1 MDLGERCSEGSDDVT
16 CVAGTSGSEYRCVDT
31 SRVRFV
37 EAMRELVVSAASDGA
52 EKMDGSS
59 DGSDNSGWRTSLN
72 PSNRGSETCDVTTAD
87 EYVKNT
93 GIEKLVEWMLLKV
106 DEQTEKTRREL
117 IEQRKSCEKNLAN
130 VRASH
135 ATRLRALDAQH
146 KAAVDAWKKSE
157 LKRARDAAID
167 VVQQTRESSEQQMNQ
182 VKLELQNSRLE
193 LKSEKSEALAWEAK
207 AKENLLELEQVM
219 RKTEEGNSQANTA
232 RANIKS
238 TQIQKTKE
246 KDAFHTWRVA
256 TLKSIQKKTK
266 TLHFIETQKKNQAT
280 LLATKA
286 NGSTEAALALSKIKT
301 KLTLLSSTGRF
312 TFKAWRTVT
321 KDNIKKRLDKK
332 DKAVEDKQKAKEF
345 IADLYL
351 KKFVHDKVLWKVLEQ
366 WREVA
371 VGSIEKRE
379 ALEILE
385 RKAMESQK
393 QWDIKALASAFLWRR
408 KLMKK
413 KIVEKWLEVAKVNLV
428 LDEQLTRRLMS
439 TFNGI
444 KVKTAVTFW
453 KAFISLKR
461 KRVQS
466 ILHTA
471 LVVNKTRNALKR
483 WRTISKNNQKRK
495 QKILHSVRLLFFVRA
510 AKSRR
515 RLNIHQ
521 RFREW
526 RGLSQAIRE
535 TRCTAVTRL
544 RVLRPAMKCF
554 SIWANSLRATNRR
567 QIAST
572 NFAKKRT
579 LRKTLLKW
587 WVATAEAAEKG
598 GVIDPGKTYPENIHT
613 GPNPLLQRTVHS
625 LQWETPRGRPL
636 QHWLGK
642 ALTAAAR
649 LGNNNNNNT
658 PLRSTLVKRVLVC
671 GSRLNVERDTR
682 RALLDIFRGDL
693 DGTNGVGLCSRPESH
708 TRPTFTWTRAKGV
721 EEEALRVLRDV
732 LEALGDKTAENGR
745 VCDTKRTSAP
755 RAARQRNDV
764 LPRIPRRHRDR

>member
-256 TLKSIQKKTK
+256 TLKSIQKK
-266 TLHFIETQKKNQAT
+266 L
-280 LLATKA
+280 
-286 NGSTEAALALSKIKT
+286 
-301 KLTLLSSTGRF
+301 
-312 TFKAWRTVT
+312 
-321 KDNIKKRLDKK
+321 
-332 DKAVEDKQKAKEF
+332 
-345 IADLYL
+345 
-351 KKFVHDKVLWKVLEQ
+351 
-366 WREVA
+366 
-371 VGSIEKRE
+371 
-379 ALEILE
+379 
-385 RKAMESQK
+385 
-393 QWDIKALASAFLWRR
+393 
-408 KLMKK
+408 
-413 KIVEKWLEVAKVNLV
+413 
-428 LDEQLTRRLMS
+428 
-439 TFNGI
+439 
-444 KVKTAVTFW
+444 
-453 KAFISLKR
+453 
-461 KRVQS
+461 
-466 ILHTA
+466 
-471 LVVNKTRNALKR
+471 
-483 WRTISKNNQKRK
+483 
-495 QKILHSVRLLFFVRA
+495 
-510 AKSRR
+510 
-515 RLNIHQ
+515 
-521 RFREW
+521 
-526 RGLSQAIRE
+526 
-535 TRCTAVTRL
+535 
-544 RVLRPAMKCF
+544 
-554 SIWANSLRATNRR
+554 
-567 QIAST
+567 
-572 NFAKKRT
+572 
-579 LRKTLLKW
+579 
-587 WVATAEAAEKG
+587 
-598 GVIDPGKTYPENIHT
+598 
-613 GPNPLLQRTVHS
+613 
-625 LQWETPRGRPL
+625 
-636 QHWLGK
+636 
-642 ALTAAAR
+642 
-649 LGNNNNNNT
+649 
-658 PLRSTLVKRVLVC
+658 
-671 GSRLNVERDTR
+671 
-682 RALLDIFRGDL
+682 
-693 DGTNGVGLCSRPESH
+693 
-708 TRPTFTWTRAKGV
+708 
-721 EEEALRVLRDV
+721 
-732 LEALGDKTAENGR
+732 
-745 VCDTKRTSAP
+745 
-755 RAARQRNDV
+755 
-764 LPRIPRRHRDR
+764 